1 MRRHPQ
7 MIRRFQGSMGAYL
20 VTGASKGIGRS
31 VALLLAEHGH
41 QVILLARDSI
51 ELGTTL
57 ALVKKS
63 SEASFSLPCD
73 LASPSQISETA
84 QNLVKSIEGL
94 DGLVHNAGSIHPV
107 QPMMDADVSQWS
119 RSIQVNLIGVQD
131 LTQRLFPLLKGPQ
144 HSRVTTISSGA
155 SLRPIGSWSAYC
167 TAKAGL
173 DMWARCMAEEGRDHN
188 ISAISVAPG
197 IVDTGMQ
204 EDIRAADPA
213 EFPSHEAFVSYHTDG
228 HLTDP
233 DDVASLL
240 YPLITEHTMQQSGQ
254 RFDVRDL

>member
-1 MRRHPQ
+1 
-7 MIRRFQGSMGAYL
+7 MGVYL

-31 VALLLAEHGH
+31 LALLLAEHGH
-41 QVILLARDSI
+41 QVILLARDSP
-51 ELGTTL
+51 ELDE
-57 ALVKKS
+57 AVKLVKKN
-63 SEASFSLPCD
+63 SEYSFSLPCD
-73 LASPSQISETA
+73 LASSAQISESA
-84 QNLVKSIEGL
+84 KKLISSVDGL

-107 QPMMDADVSQWS
+107 KPMMDADVSQWS

-131 LTQRLFPLLKGPQ
+131 LTQQLSSLLKGPQ
-144 HSRVTTISSGA
+144 QTRITTISSGA
-155 SLRPIGSWSAYC
+155 SLRPVESWSAYC

-173 DMWARCMAEEGRDHN
+173 DMWARCLAEEGVQHN

-204 EDIRAADPA
+204 EDIRSVDPA
-213 EFPSHEAFVSYHTDG
+213 DFPSHEAFVSYHTDG

-233 DDVASLL
+233 NDVASLL
-240 YPLITEHTMQQSGQ
+240 YPLITEHTMGQSGQ

>member
-1 MRRHPQ
+1 MVRACDRN
-7 MIRRFQGSMGAYL
+7 MGVYL

-31 VALLLAEHGH
+31 LAFLLAENGH
-41 QVILLARDSI
+41 QVILLARQSS
-51 ELGTTL
+51 ELEEATDR
-57 ALVKKS
+57 VKQHSKKS
-63 SEASFSLPCD
+63 FSVPCD
-73 LASPSQISETA
+73 LGSPSEITESA
-84 QNLVKSIEGL
+84 RRLLSSVKEL

-107 QPMMDADVSQWS
+107 KPMMDADVSQWS

-131 LTQRLFPLLKGPQ
+131 LTQRLFALLKGPQ

-173 DMWARCMAEEGRDHN
+173 DMWARCMAEEGRVHN

-197 IVDTGMQ
+197 IVDTGMK

-213 EFPSHEAFVSYHTDG
+213 DFPSHEAFVSYHTDG
-228 HLTDP
+228 HLTHP

-240 YPLITEHTMQQSGQ
+240 FPLITVHTMQQSGQ

>member
-1 MRRHPQ
+1 
-7 MIRRFQGSMGAYL
+7 MGVYL

-31 VALLLAEHGH
+31 LALLLAEHGH
-41 QVILLARDSI
+41 QVILLARDSP
-51 ELGTTL
+51 ELDE
-57 ALVKKS
+57 AVKLVKKN
-63 SEASFSLPCD
+63 SEYSFSLPCD
-73 LASPSQISETA
+73 LASSAQISESA
-84 QNLVKSIEGL
+84 KKLISSVDGL

-107 QPMMDADVSQWS
+107 KPMMDADVSQWS

-131 LTQRLFPLLKGPQ
+131 LTQQLSSLLKGPQ
-144 HSRVTTISSGA
+144 QTRITTISSGA
-155 SLRPIGSWSAYC
+155 SLRPVESWSAYC

-173 DMWARCMAEEGRDHN
+173 DMWARCLAEEGSQHN

-204 EDIRAADPA
+204 EDIRSADPA
-213 EFPSHEAFVSYHTDG
+213 DFPSHEAFVSYHTDG

-233 DDVASLL
+233 NDVASLL
-240 YPLITEHTMQQSGQ
+240 YPLITEHTMEQSGQ

>member
-1 MRRHPQ
+1 
-7 MIRRFQGSMGAYL
+7 MGAYL

-31 VALLLAEHGH
+31 LALLLAENGH
-41 QVILLARDSI
+41 QVVLLARDSP
-51 ELGTTL
+51 ELGDAL
-57 ALVKKS
+57 AQVKKS
-63 SEASFSLPCD
+63 SKDSFSLPCD
-73 LASPSQISETA
+73 LSSPSQILESAKILIDSLE
-84 QNLVKSIEGL
+84 SL

-107 QPMMDADVSQWS
+107 QPMMDANVSHWS

-173 DMWARCMAEEGRDHN
+173 DMWARCMAEEGRVHN

-213 EFPSHEAFVSYHTDG
+213 DFPSHEAFVSYHADG
-228 HLTDP
+228 HLTHP

-240 YPLITEHTMQQSGQ
+240 FPLITEHTMQQSGQ

>member
-1 MRRHPQ
+1 
-7 MIRRFQGSMGAYL
+7 MGAYL

-31 VALLLAEHGH
+31 LALLLAENGH
-41 QVILLARDSI
+41 QVVLLARDSP
-51 ELGTTL
+51 ELGDAL
-57 ALVKKS
+57 AQVKKS
-63 SEASFSLPCD
+63 SKDSFSLPCD
-73 LASPSQISETA
+73 LSSPSQILESAKILIDSLE
-84 QNLVKSIEGL
+84 SL

-107 QPMMDADVSQWS
+107 QPMMDANVSHWS

-173 DMWARCMAEEGRDHN
+173 DMWARCMAEEGRVHN

-213 EFPSHEAFVSYHTDG
+213 DFPSHEAFVSYHTDG
-228 HLTDP
+228 HLTHP

-240 YPLITEHTMQQSGQ
+240 FPLITEHTMQQSGQ